1 MTGMLL
7 ELTAMD
13 AVYSVMGYALIFVV
27 LSILIGYL
35 FLQSKFFGMVKNRKK
50 GKTEKTVAAPQVV
63 EPAPVET
70 NVSDEEELAAVI
82 TAAIMMC
89 MEAQGEAPVARTN
102 TGFVVRKIK
111 KI

>member
-1 MTGMLL
+1 MIIIAILL
-7 ELTAMD
+7 
-13 AVYSVMGYALIFVV
+13 LIFVV
-27 LSILIGYL
+27 PYGVDAAYEDEGFRLGIKAGPFRIWLL
-35 FLQSKFFGMVKNRKK
+35 PKK

>member
-1 MTGMLL
+1 MTGMILG
-7 ELTAMD
+7 LTTMD
-13 AVYSVMGYALIFVV
+13 ALYSVMGYALIFVV
-27 LSILIGYL
+27 LTILIVYL
-35 FLQSKFFGMVKNRKK
+35 TIQSKVFGSIKNKK
-50 GKTEKTVAAPQVV
+50 NKAEKAPAAPQVA
-63 EPAPVET
+63 EAAPVET

-89 MEAQGEAPVARTN
+89 MEAQGEAPAERTQ

>member
-35 FLQSKFFGMVKNRKK
+35 FLQSKFFGIVKNKKK
-50 GKTEKTVAAPQVV
+50 GKTEKVTVAPQ
-63 EPAPVET
+63 EIQPAVVET

-89 MEAQGEAPVARTN
+89 MEAQGEAPAERTQ